1 MSYSQSRS
9 LDPLNY
15 VAKSH
20 DAGKV
25 AGRNQ
30 NCLNL
35 HSNNFIRQM
44 H

>member
-30 NCLNL
+30 N
-35 HSNNFIRQM
+35 FKVA
-44 H
+44 